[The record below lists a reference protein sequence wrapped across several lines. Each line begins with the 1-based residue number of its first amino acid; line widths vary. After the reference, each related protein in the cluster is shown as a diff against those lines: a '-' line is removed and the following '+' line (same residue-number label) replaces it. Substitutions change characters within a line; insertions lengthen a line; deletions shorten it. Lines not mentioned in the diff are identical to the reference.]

1 MHRLLRNLR
10 KFRYP
15 TMLFALM
22 IVVSQFSSMLH
33 SHELEEYGS
42 EIQCELCIV
51 AKSLDNLATSD
62 NTLQSTVFFLSS
74 CVDTITQPVYNLTT
88 NKPYHSQAPPIY
100 S

>member
-1 MHRLLRNLR
+1 MHRILQNLR

-33 SHELEEYGS
+33 SHELEYGS

-51 AKSLDNLATSD
+51 AKSLDNLATSH
-62 NTLQSTVFFLSS
+62 NTNLSAVFLLSN
-74 CVDTITQPVYNLTT
+74 CVDGITQPVYHLTT
-88 NKPYHSQAPPIY
+88 NKPYHSQAPPIH